1 MGYFLIVLTV
11 GVSLTQTTLQKIY
24 SNRHGN
30 GGFLFTAFLSLFSF
44 LFLLGRYII
53 TDDCKTDFTM
63 ELLPYALAGAFC
75 YCVASVA
82 SYLAYQTGPYGITGL
97 IFSFSILITSIFG
110 IIMFDEPYTIWTF
123 VGFGLIIVSLILV
136 YPPKKNTK
144 EQEKPEKN
152 DTAEKA
158 KEKTDKISVKWII
171 AVIVNLILSPA
182 YGILTR
188 FQQKKFN
195 DTVTNEFIMIAIGL
209 SAIILFVVGFAT
221 AKKGSKNIVKT
232 SFPYAST
239 AGVANGLT
247 NILTAALYML
257 LPISIQAPTTSVMS
271 KVASFFIAYYV
282 FKERFILRQI
292 IGIFVGVFAVVLINV
307 ATII

>member
-1 MGYFLIVLTV
+1 MGYFLMALSV
-11 GVSLTQTTLQKIY
+11 GVSLAQTTLQKIY
-24 SNRHGN
+24 SNKHGN

-53 TDDCKTDFTM
+53 TDNCKTDFTM

-110 IIMFDEPYTIWTF
+110 IILFDEPYTIWTF
-123 VGFGLIIVSLILV
+123 VGFGLIIVSLVLV
-136 YPPKKNTK
+136 YPPKKNTIGK
-144 EQEKPEKN
+144 EKIEKN
-152 DTAEKA
+152 DTAENV
-158 KEKTDKISVKWII
+158 KEKTNTVSIKWII
-171 AVIVNLILSPA
+171 AVIINLILSPA
-182 YGILTR
+182 YSILTR

-209 SAIILFVVGFAT
+209 SAIALFIVGFAT
-221 AKKGSKNIVKT
+221 AKKDSKSIVKS

-239 AGVANGLT
+239 AGVANGL
-247 NILTAALYML
+247 NNMLIALLYML
-257 LPISIQAPTTSVMS
+257 LPISIQSPTTSVMT
-271 KVASFFIAYYV
+271 KTASFCIAYFV

-292 IGIFVGVFAVVLINV
+292 IGIIVGIFAVVLINV